1 MIENRFFLLIA
12 AVFMVLCGVHFC
24 STFFTPEMHKCLI
37 KCPKNKICK
46 IISYDING
54 KKKKENMKK
63 PCILNGW
70 NLSHLLSFMLLTI
83 IFPEYS
89 MLLFLGGITWELLEI
104 LWEVENYLDI
114 IWNSIGICL
123 GLLIVKNKIL

>member
-1 MIENRFFLLIA
+1 
-12 AVFMVLCGVHFC
+12 
-24 STFFTPEMHKCLI
+24 
-37 KCPKNKICK
+37 
-46 IISYDING
+46 
-54 KKKKENMKK
+54 
-63 PCILNGW
+63 
-70 NLSHLLSFMLLTI
+70 MLLTI

-104 LWEVENYLDI
+104 LWEFENYLDI